1 MKSDTYTK
9 DQQENV
15 GLFLAKIGWC
25 VYAVYIRYT
34 QYIHKLE
41 ENMNIIISNSSQD
54 PIYVQIRKQLSQLI
68 LNGGLK
74 GGDQLPSIRSLAKE
88 LQISVITTKRAYEEL
103 EKKDI

>member
-1 MKSDTYTK
+1 
-9 DQQENV
+9 
-15 GLFLAKIGWC
+15 
-25 VYAVYIRYT
+25 
-34 QYIHKLE
+34 
-41 ENMNIIISNSSQD
+41 MNIIISNSSQD

-103 EKKDI
+103 EKRRIYRNCCWEGDLCFT